1 MPAVAE
7 VDPFADLVPK
17 DIIGGDNGGLAYQV
31 VAGNFSEVPRAEVNT
46 PTALGAFADL
56 VPADAQPQEYGQF
69 SDLVP
74 QSPTSETE
82 KALAETPKPD
92 DPFIELE
99 KGVSNL
105 SGIPIHEAMNTVRV
119 FGSAA
124 GRYIFNGL
132 QGLELNRAKLLAHP
146 TPEMV
151 QPQGDEIILPDG
163 SAMSKEQEAALE
175 RHYIKEAQ
183 SGVPEAL
190 ARAEYFKQRAEGY
203 DKFSGVDPDLAE
215 TIPARLAGAAG
226 SAAIMGMEALIPGAG
241 IPLMVMHGAAA
252 TEAEARNQGKT
263 PEEAE
268 AAAVRSA
275 IGLALFGGA
284 SKLAALGVAR
294 LLSTDAEKLTKFI
307 AQFTGQA
314 GANDASSRAIGAW
327 EAAAEAPE
335 SQKVEA
341 AMEALKDTTLETT
354 ALNTVYALM
363 HASKAAGAPVRP
375 ATASERTQASRVE
388 PESSRQ
394 PLQSERAPESYPP
407 YRVESD
413 AGRQPAGL
421 AAKVSP
427 MPRVLEAEA
436 SRLQEQPIQSQ
447 GLRSQPEIIEP
458 PPRPAESESAR
469 HAAAEPLP
477 RPSDPALRSEPDTLS
492 RQNAFEDQ
500 STRALQV
507 PPKEGQVASQPEL
520 NPTSTKNA
528 TTGFIPAE
536 DIFGFG
542 PGAAAAGELPPWRKT
557 ATAMQ
562 EQINSLVARQRAERT
577 PEKQTR
583 DQLRTADKWLEADR
597 NEIRTKLLDFSK
609 NLPLAERAKFLPAI
623 TSAMRRA
630 PILSSDPAVMYRRAE
645 AVLNRMTEKVY
656 DVNKKAV
663 AGEIERILTRTQ
675 DSKSMTVAEK
685 EAIRE
690 RGNTFNQLKDKMSLD
705 MLENMRARMLEIQ
718 KQGKELFALD
728 QTMQAERT
736 KSAIREITTQG
747 TRKIDSP
754 ENVRMALGETE
765 RAWTRRINQMKRWPE
780 FIKHFNL
787 SLTPMDWLIQTFD
800 RAPQGAIY
808 RTLKVPVD
816 VKYGEWL
823 DASSSY
829 KKRLSDV
836 VKKHGMTEGS
846 LDRVYAAAEMRQEG
860 GLENLK
866 ALGYTEKEL
875 KALRLTRPELE
886 YLREAD
892 AINSELFPVLKD
904 VLNKSFHQEI
914 EQVPGYFPRQ
924 RDWDYYNTLSIEE
937 GKFARSMNRTNTEK
951 GFTVSRV
958 GATTKNIT
966 NAHEVMMN
974 HIDDALYH
982 IKMGPEIRRVADV
995 VKSKDFAGSVGTWGQ
1010 KVFSDWVDVLSRNGG
1025 IGGGRR
1031 IHFIDFLRKNVGM
1044 AQLAFRL
1051 TTTALQPV
1059 SLIQGMAVVSPK
1071 NLARALDGFGSPIRR
1086 DFILKNFP
1094 EIRARVGDDPAYSD
1108 YGGSGLR
1115 DKLARTGFKAIGAL
1129 DRMAAMAIGEAAYRD
1144 SLGKR
1149 GIKFDLNRV
1158 DPQAV
1163 QDAQLAV
1170 RKTQSSAFP
1179 KDVSLAQSRGNLTT
1193 NASVDQA
1200 ILQFQNFIINK
1211 WALLKNG
1218 ALQMGIKEKSPVAAA
1233 RIMTFLA
1240 LGTIAEV
1247 LARDGIK
1254 RAIQAT
1260 VGSTPQQDK
1269 ENRKAD
1275 AQSYTRQVTEK
1286 AAVDLVTGMPV
1297 ISNISGM
1304 LRYDSSGVPLADTGM
1319 DVVQG
1324 IGQIFSGKKTETKMV
1339 GAIRAGQA
1347 AGALM
1352 GVPTGQA
1359 GDLAVQAVRSNT
1371 PKKKTASLSPTMA
1384 F

>member
-1 MPAVAE
+1 MPAEAPVE
-7 VDPFADLVPK
+7 TVNPFSDLIPK

-56 VPADAQPQEYGQF
+56 VPPDAQPQEYGPF

-82 KALAETPKPD
+82 KALAETPTAKPPD
-92 DPFIELE
+92 FIAIE
-99 KGVSNL
+99 KAVGA
-105 SGIPIHEAMNTVRV
+105 GTGYPIHEAMNTVRV

-132 QGLELNRAKLLAHP
+132 QGLELNRAKMLAHP

-163 SAMSKEQEAALE
+163 SAMSKEQEQALE
-175 RHYIKEAQ
+175 RYYIKEAQ
-183 SGVPEAL
+183 AGVPEAL
-190 ARAEYFKQRAEGY
+190 AKAEYWKQRAAGA
-203 DKFSGVDPDLAE
+203 DAQSFVDPELAR

-268 AAAVRSA
+268 AAGVRSA
-275 IGLALFGGA
+275 IGLAIFGGV

-314 GANDASSRAIGAW
+314 GANEASSRAIGAW

-335 SQKVEA
+335 GQKVEA

-375 ATASERTQASRVE
+375 ATVSGGARMPQQPVKTSGTDSEPQAPIAQAPQVRAQ
-388 PESSRQ
+388 PET
-394 PLQSERAPESYPP
+394 A
-407 YRVESD
+407 RVESVP
-413 AGRQPAGL
+413 GESFVP
-421 AAKVSP
+421 
-427 MPRVLEAEA
+427 
-436 SRLQEQPIQSQ
+436 
-447 GLRSQPEIIEP
+447 QPETTTSA
-458 PPRPAESESAR
+458 PANAR
-469 HAAAEPLP
+469 QTRQAEYERMSGNL
-477 RPSDPALRSEPDTLS
+477 DKL
-492 RQNAFEDQ
+492 N
-500 STRALQV
+500 
-507 PPKEGQVASQPEL
+507 EGQFLPE
-520 NPTSTKNA
+520 PAANA
-528 TTGFIPAE
+528 ATEPARAKGFIPAE

-562 EQINSLVARQRAERT
+562 EQINGLVARQRAERT

-623 TSAMRRA
+623 TAAMRRA

-663 AGEIERILTRTQ
+663 VGEIEKILTRTQ

-705 MLENMRARMLEIQ
+705 MLENMRERMLEIQ

-736 KSAIREITTQG
+736 NAAIREITTQG

-765 RAWTRRINQMKRWPE
+765 SAWTRRINQMKRGPE

-823 DASSSY
+823 DASSAY

-836 VKKHGMTEGS
+836 VKKHGLTEGQ
-846 LDRVYAAAEMRQEG
+846 LDRVYAAAELRQEG

-866 ALGYTEKEL
+866 SLGYTEKEL
-875 KALRLTRPELE
+875 KALRLTKPEQE

-892 AINSELFPVLKD
+892 AINGELFPVLKD

-982 IKMGPEIRRVADV
+982 IKMGPEIRKVADV

-1031 IHFIDFLRKNVGM
+1031 VHALDVLRKNVGI
-1044 AQLAFRL
+1044 AQLGYRL

-1059 SLIQGMAVVSPK
+1059 SLIQGMAIVSPK
-1071 NLARALDGFGSPIRR
+1071 NLTLAIDGIGSPARR
-1086 DFILKNFP
+1086 DFMLKNFP

-1108 YGGSGLR
+1108 YGGSSLR
-1115 DKLARTGFKAIGAL
+1115 DKVARGGFKAIGWL
-1129 DRMAAMAIGEAAYRD
+1129 DRMAAMAVGEAAYRD
-1144 SLGKR
+1144 SLNKR
-1149 GIKFDLNRV
+1149 GVKFDLTKV
-1158 DPQAV
+1158 DLQGV
-1163 QDAQLAV
+1163 QDAQFAV
-1170 RKTQSSAFP
+1170 RKTQSSAYP
-1179 KDVSLAQSRGNLTT
+1179 KDTPLAISRGNFSG
-1193 NASVDQA
+1193 NASVDKA
-1200 ILQFQNFIINK
+1200 IFQFQNFLINK
-1211 WALLKNG
+1211 WALMKNG
-1218 ALQMGIKEKSPVAAA
+1218 ALQMGIKEKSTVAGA
-1233 RIMTFLA
+1233 RIMTFMI
-1240 LGTIAEV
+1240 LGTIAEA

-1254 RAIQAT
+1254 RAVQAT
-1260 VGSTPQQDK
+1260 VGTTPAQEK
-1269 ENRKAD
+1269 ENRKED
-1275 AQSYTRQVTEK
+1275 AKSYALRISEK

-1297 ISNISGM
+1297 VSNIVGIG
-1304 LRYDSSGVPLADTGM
+1304 RFEGSGVPVVDTL
-1319 DVVQG
+1319 DNVVTSAVK
-1324 IGQIFSGKKTETKMV
+1324 IHTGKKPETKMV

-1352 GVPTGQA
+1352 GIPTGQA
-1359 GDLAVQAVRSNT
+1359 GDLAVQAVRSNA